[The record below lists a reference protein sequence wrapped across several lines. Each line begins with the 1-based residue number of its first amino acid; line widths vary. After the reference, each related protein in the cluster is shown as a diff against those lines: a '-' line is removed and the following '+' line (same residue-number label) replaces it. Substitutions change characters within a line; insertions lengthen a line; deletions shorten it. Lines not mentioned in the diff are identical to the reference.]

1 MTKPSH
7 SDINKLFRKVIELDD
22 ADKSEIVARVFGIME
37 ACHMRQVGYHPH
49 DFFELLKRFIEKD
62 QKNRPLIGAI

>member
-7 SDINKLFRKVIELDD
+7 SDINKLFRKVMELDD

-37 ACHMRQVGYHPH
+37 ACRVQRVSYHP
-49 DFFELLKRFIEKD
+49 DAFFSFLESFVEKD
-62 QKNRPLIGAI
+62 TKK